1 MYNIKFLETLVKE
14 AFDAFG
20 RGDKENGTALL
31 NSFFDK
37 MHPELVK
44 DAMSDKRLILELI
57 LASSS
62 KDKVEAFSATAML
75 NYLKEKGVEM

>member
-44 DAMSDKRLILELI
+44 DAMNDKRLIFELI
-57 LASSS
+57 LESTS
-62 KDKVEAFSATAML
+62 KDRTIAFSATAML
-75 NYLKEKGVEM
+75 NYLKEKGVDI

>member
-57 LASSS
+57 LESTSKNKSTAFAS
-62 KDKVEAFSATAML
+62 TAML
-75 NYLKEKGVEM
+75 NYLKEKGVDI

>member
-44 DAMSDKRLILELI
+44 DAMNDKRLILELI
-57 LASSS
+57 LESTS
-62 KDKVEAFSATAML
+62 KDKVTAFASTAML
-75 NYLKEKGVEM
+75 NYLKEKGVDI